1 MSLIQVEQIDPAIS
15 LLTLQRPEK
24 RNALS
29 IELLEEMI
37 AAIKRIES
45 DRLRRVI
52 IIRGAGPS
60 FCAGLDLKE
69 ASNLS
74 KADKSAHALANMY
87 LAVATTPL
95 VTIAAAHGTAMGGGA
110 GLVAA
115 CDFVVAS
122 EDLRI
127 AYPEVHRGLV
137 AALVTTLM
145 RRQLSE
151 RVLRELTILGQT
163 VDPIR
168 ALQIGLV
175 NRMCSNETL
184 MDNALHLAREAC
196 KGAPGAIHR
205 TKKLLDSLSAR
216 TIEDD
221 LKRALDF
228 HLHARN
234 SAEAVEGVQAFL
246 EKRPPTWG
254 PRPD

>member
-1 MSLIQVEQIDPAIS
+1 MSLVTVEHVDAAIS
-15 LLTLQRPEK
+15 VLTLNRADK

-29 IELLEEMI
+29 IELLEQMI
-37 AAIKRIES
+37 AAIRQIES
-45 DRLRRVI
+45 DRHRRALIV
-52 IIRGAGPS
+52 RGEGPS

-69 ASNLS
+69 ASDPS
-74 KADKSAHALANMY
+74 KSDRSAHLLADMY

-115 CDFVVAS
+115 CDFVVAA

-151 RVLRELTILGQT
+151 RVLRDLTILGQT

-168 ALQIGLV
+168 TLQIGLV

-184 MDNALHLAREAC
+184 MDNALHLAHEAC

-216 TIEDD
+216 TIEED

-228 HLHARN
+228 HLHAR
-234 SAEAVEGVQAFL
+234 SSDEAAEGVQAFL
-246 EKRPPTWG
+246 QKRAPRWG
-254 PRPD
+254 PRPE

>member
-1 MSLIQVEQIDPAIS
+1 MSLIRLEHLDECIT
-15 LLTLQRPEK
+15 LLTLNRPEK

-37 AAIKRIES
+37 NAVRSVEI
-45 DRLRRVI
+45 DRTRRVL
-52 IIRGAGPS
+52 IIRGEGPS

-69 ASNLS
+69 ASDPS
-74 KADKSAHALANMY
+74 KSDNSAHTLADMY
-87 LAVATTPL
+87 RAVATTPL

-115 CDFVVAS
+115 CDFVVAA

-151 RVLRELTILGQT
+151 RVLRELTILGQA

-184 MDNALHLAREAC
+184 MDNAIHLAREAC

-205 TKKLLDSLSAR
+205 TKKLLDSQSAR
-216 TIEDD
+216 PIEED

-234 SAEAVEGVQAFL
+234 SQEATEGVKAFL
-246 EKRPPTWG
+246 EKRTPNWG
-254 PRPD
+254 SRPD